1 MNDSLP
7 QHRAE
12 RLPIEATGDRA
23 PEGAA
28 TPPSC
33 PRASVP
39 PGLNTILRA
48 LAPSWLILL
57 LFAVT
62 TLLALAGCRTESVET
77 EVAGGKPP
85 YQRFAF
91 DEVKERAK
99 ELRPG
104 MSKTGVL
111 LLLGSP
117 ARREADSWIY
127 LPSRPGTL
135 LPAEALEVEFRGDRY
150 ETHTFQPVIAGERII
165 TD

>member
-1 MNDSLP
+1 MNLLQPQPHSDRPAPRAVADS
-7 QHRAE
+7 
-12 RLPIEATGDRA
+12 A
-23 PEGAA
+23 PKGAA
-28 TPPSC
+28 TPPAC
-33 PRASVP
+33 PCVSVP
-39 PGLNTILRA
+39 PCLNTILRA

-57 LFAVT
+57 LFAFT
-62 TLLALAGCRTESVET
+62 TVFALAGCRTESVET

-150 ETHTFQPVIAGERII
+150 ETHTFQPVIVGERII